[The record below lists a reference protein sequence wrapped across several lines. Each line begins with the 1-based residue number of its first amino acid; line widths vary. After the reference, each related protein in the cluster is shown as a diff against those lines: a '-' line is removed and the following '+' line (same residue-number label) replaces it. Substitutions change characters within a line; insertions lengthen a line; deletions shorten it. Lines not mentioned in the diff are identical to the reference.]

1 MKKKNK
7 NKNNNN
13 NNKKKKKKNRV
24 VFFRTKEIKW
34 LLNIDII

>member
-13 NNKKKKKKNRV
+13 KKKKKKKKNRV